1 MSNKVSESAPRGTGI
16 IEVRSIDWV
25 PDSERTAKLWHQA
38 PLWFLGNF
46 QYFSIS
52 LGFIGP
58 LMGLSLLWTA
68 VASIIG
74 ISIGTLFMA
83 FHASQGPHMG
93 LPQMIQSRAQF
104 GFRGVL
110 VPLLGT
116 LFTYIAFNVADTVL
130 LGQGLKG
137 SFGWDPVAVGIIVTI
152 GAALLAIFGHDW
164 LHKAFR
170 IILYVALPVMIIVTI
185 GILVGAASVNAS
197 PMPDLGF
204 NWIAF
209 IAQITACAAYNITYA
224 PYVSD
229 YSRYLP
235 ASTKPRAVIA
245 SVFFGASTSA
255 IWLIIIGAWLAITL
269 GVTDG
274 LSGIQMAGNSVFAP
288 LGDAAAILMALA
300 LAATMGMNAYGG
312 MLTVVTMIHSFSPVK
327 LGRKIR
333 VVVIVALAVVWLL
346 ISALI
351 NESAIGVVF
360 SALTLMLYVLVPWTS
375 VNLVDYFWVRKGQY
389 AIADLFTPK
398 GVYDSWGRRGLI
410 AFAIGFLAEVPFM
423 IVPPIFDWSYTGP
436 LAQALGGVDI
446 AWAVGLVVSAIVYL
460 ALSRSLDLA
469 KEQVAIAQSE
479 ETLKHVSFTPID
491 EEAAG
496 SA

>member
-1 MSNKVSESAPRGTGI
+1 MSDKVSAPAAASRAGL

-25 PDSERTAKLWHQA
+25 PEQERTAKLWHQA

-58 LMGLSLLWTA
+58 FMGLSLLWTA

-83 FHASQGPHMG
+83 FHASQGPQMG
-93 LPQMIQSRAQF
+93 LPQMVQSRAQF
-104 GFRGVL
+104 GFRGVI
-110 VPLLGT
+110 VPLIGT

-130 LGQGLKG
+130 LGQGLQG
-137 SFGWDPVAVGIIVTI
+137 AFGWDPLAVTIIVTV

-164 LHKAFR
+164 LHQAFR
-170 IILYVALPVMIIVTI
+170 IILYVALPIMAVVTVGIMI
-185 GILVGAASVNAS
+185 GAASANAA
-197 PMPDLGF
+197 PMEGLGF
-204 NWIAF
+204 VWVGF
-209 IAQITACAAYNITYA
+209 IAQVTACAAYNITYA

-235 ASTKPRAVIA
+235 STTKPRAVIT

-274 LSGIQMAGNSVFAP
+274 LAGIQMAGNAIFLP
-288 LGDAAAILMALA
+288 LGNAAAFLMALA

-327 LGRKIR
+327 LGRRIR
-333 VVVIVALAVVWLL
+333 VIVIIALAAVWFL
-346 ISALI
+346 ISSLI
-351 NESAIGVVF
+351 DQNAIGVVF

-375 VNLVDYFWVRKGQY
+375 VNLVDYFWVRKGHY
-389 AIADLFTPK
+389 AIADLFTAK
-398 GVYDSWGRRGLI
+398 GVYGKWGARGLI
-410 AFAIGFLAEVPFM
+410 AFAIGFAAEIPFM
-423 IVPPIFDWSYTGP
+423 LVPPIFDWNFTGP
-436 LAQALGGVDI
+436 VATALGGIDI
-446 AWAVGLVVSAIVYL
+446 AWAVGLAVSAVAYL
-460 ALSRSLDLA
+460 LLTRNLDKA
-469 KEQVAIAQSE
+469 AEETAIAASAVTLTTATFASSE
-479 ETLKHVSFTPID
+479 D
-491 EEAAG
+491 E
-496 SA
+496 